1 MICNLYKPGICFGI
15 FIFFVFG
22 LSAQELPDFRSPID
36 HAIRLSGSFGE
47 LRSNHFHA
55 GIDLKSSKGASGDPL
70 YSISE
75 GYIYRVMLHPTGY
88 GNALIIRHDNGY
100 SSVYAHMD
108 RFETNLSIKILAAQY
123 ETRSYVMDYY
133 PEPNSWRVSKGQL
146 IGYMGN
152 TGYSFGPHLHFEI
165 RRTEDDMLFN
175 PLLFGYEIVD
185 NVPPV
190 MDAFRWYAL
199 DSARQELKA
208 GNLKLIKKNGGY
220 GPVRDTLH
228 IPGDYATLS
237 LSTIDFMTGVANR
250 NGVHKLELY
259 VDDTLHFQYQMDSFL
274 RRDTRYLNAHTD
286 YQEYFYNK
294 KYFHRLHRLPGNN
307 INLYPYLKN
316 DGVFAI
322 DSGMYR
328 KVKMISY
335 DYHNNSSYAELHI
348 GRDSTTAS
356 FTPPKHTHVLEPNT
370 PYHYLFPGAE
380 LIIPEN
386 MYYERTYM
394 QLSSQVENTHNAKS
408 NALVILNG
416 KEPLHGFYEL
426 RFEAGHV
433 PDSLKAKAFVGSR
446 NGNSISNYG
455 GEWAG
460 DTLIAKARSNGRF
473 AVYIDT
479 VPPKIK
485 AVRFQ
490 AGKSKLSSFSFN
502 FSDNFAR
509 AGDAE
514 KWQIDVFLN
523 GEWFLA
529 KYDGRSNNITV
540 PLATIP
546 KGKNHLKISI
556 TDSMGNVGNWESEFA
571 R

>member
-1 MICNLYKPGICFGI
+1 MNCNLYQSGLGLAF
-15 FIFFVFG
+15 FILFIAG

-55 GIDLKSSKGASGDPL
+55 GIDLKSSKGISGDPL

-108 RFETNLSIKILAAQY
+108 KFETSLAIKILAAQY

-133 PEPNSWRVSKGQL
+133 PGKDVWRVAKGQL

-175 PLLFGYEIVD
+175 PLMFGYEIVD
-185 NVPPV
+185 KVPPV
-190 MDAFRWYAL
+190 MDVFRWYAL
-199 DSARQELKA
+199 DSTRQELKA

-220 GPVRDTLH
+220 APIKDTLL
-228 IPGDYATLS
+228 IPGDYAALS

-250 NGVHKLELY
+250 NGIYKLELY
-259 VDDTLHFQYQMDSFL
+259 VDDTLQFQYQMDSFL
-274 RRDTRYLNAHTD
+274 RKDTRYLNAHTD
-286 YQEYFYNK
+286 YNEYFYNK
-294 KYFHRLHRLPGNN
+294 RYFHRLHRLPGNN
-307 INLYPYLKN
+307 INLYPYLRD
-316 DGVFAI
+316 DGVFPV
-322 DSGMYR
+322 DSGTFR
-328 KVKMISY
+328 RIKMISY
-335 DYHNNSSYAELHI
+335 DYMDNSSEATMII
-348 GRDSTTAS
+348 GRDTTTAA
-356 FTPPKHTHVLEPNT
+356 FIPPKHTHVLEPNT
-370 PYHYLFPGAE
+370 PYHYLFPGCE
-380 LIIPEN
+380 LIIPSN

-394 QLSSQVENTHNAKS
+394 QLSSQVEKTHNAQS

-416 KEPLHGFYEL
+416 REPLHGFYEM
-426 RFEAGHV
+426 RFEAGHI
-433 PDSLKAKAFVGSR
+433 PDSFKSKAFIGSR
-446 NGNSISNYG
+446 NGNSITNYG
-455 GEWAG
+455 GEWVA
-460 DTLIAKARSNGRF
+460 DTLIADIRSNGRF

-485 AVRFQ
+485 ASKFQ
-490 AGKSKLSSFSFN
+490 PGKSKLNSFSFN

-529 KYDGRSNNITV
+529 NYNGRSNNITV
-540 PLATIP
+540 PLATVP

-556 TDSMGNVGNWESEFA
+556 TDSMGNVGNWESEFV

>member
-1 MICNLYKPGICFGI
+1 LNCNIYKPGLSFGI
-15 FIFFVFG
+15 FILFIFG

-36 HAIRLSGSFGE
+36 HSIRLSGSFGE

-55 GIDLKSSKGASGDPL
+55 GIDLKSLKGISGDPL

-100 SSVYAHMD
+100 TSVYAHMD
-108 RFETNLSIKILAAQY
+108 RFEINLGIKILAAQY
-123 ETRSYVMDYY
+123 ETKSYVMDYY
-133 PEPNSWRVSKGQL
+133 PGPDAWRVSKGQL

-175 PLLFGYEIVD
+175 PLMFGYEIVD

-190 MDAFRWYAL
+190 MDVFRWYAL
-199 DSARQELKA
+199 D
-208 GNLKLIKKNGGY
+208 LKLIKKNGGY
-220 GPVRDTLH
+220 APVKDTLL
-228 IPGDYATLS
+228 IPGDYAALS

-250 NGVHKLELY
+250 NGVYKLELY
-259 VDDTLHFQYQMDSFL
+259 VDDTLRFHYQMDSFL
-274 RRDTRYLNAHTD
+274 RKDTRYLNAHTD
-286 YQEYFYNK
+286 YNEYFYNK

-307 INLYPYLKN
+307 INLYPFLRD
-316 DGVFAI
+316 DGVFPV
-322 DSGMYR
+322 DSGSFR
-328 KVKMISY
+328 TVKMISY
-335 DYHNNSSYAELHI
+335 DYQNNNSIATMLV
-348 GRDSTTAS
+348 GRDTATAL
-356 FTPPKHTHVLEPNT
+356 FKPPKHTHVLEPNT
-370 PYHYLFPGAE
+370 PYHYLFPGCE

-394 QLSSQVENTHNAKS
+394 QLSSQVEKTHNAQS
-408 NALVILNG
+408 HALVILNG
-416 KEPLHGFYEL
+416 REPLHGFYEMS
-426 RFEAGHV
+426 FEAGHI
-433 PDSLKAKAFVGSR
+433 PDSLRAKAFIGSR
-446 NGNSISNYG
+446 NGNSITNYG

-460 DTLIAKARSNGRF
+460 DTIFTKARSNGRF
-473 AVYIDT
+473 AVYLDT

-485 AVRFQ
+485 AVKFQ
-490 AGKSKLSSFSFN
+490 AGKSKLQNFSFN

-514 KWQIDVFLN
+514 KRQIDVFLN
-523 GEWFLA
+523 GAWFLA
-529 KYDGRSNNITV
+529 KYNGKSNNISV
-540 PLATIP
+540 PLVTIP
-546 KGKNHLKISI
+546 KGKNHLKIDI
-556 TDSMGNVGNWESEFA
+556 TDSMGNVGTWESEFT